1 MPVAVIRSETIDKV
15 GTKAGPLA
23 KRMLRHPK
31 LKHYMRMFY
40 SLQSLW
46 QLKRA
51 SLRGLSY
58 KDVFQAGKSVD
69 GIDGVLPA
77 GEVVRRFAA
86 ALEDRAA

>member
-1 MPVAVIRSETIDKV
+1 
-15 GTKAGPLA
+15 
-23 KRMLRHPK
+23 
-31 LKHYMRMFY
+31 MRMFY